1 VQDWKQKMKRK
12 KQPCPR
18 CNSARLS
25 KRLSGENYCER
36 CGQRWTK
43 DGIIIQ
49 SFDKRKISDKSR
61 VPKEEQLP
69 LITG

>member
-1 VQDWKQKMKRK
+1 MKK
-12 KQPCPR
+12 KNTVCPR
-18 CNSARLS
+18 CGSIRLN

-61 VPKEEQLP
+61 IPEQEQLP